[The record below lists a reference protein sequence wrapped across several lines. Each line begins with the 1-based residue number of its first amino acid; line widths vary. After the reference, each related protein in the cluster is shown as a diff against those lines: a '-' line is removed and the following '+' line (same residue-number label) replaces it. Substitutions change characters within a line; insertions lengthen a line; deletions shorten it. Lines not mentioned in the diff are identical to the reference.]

1 MTVVK
6 RVGEMVVGWQVV
18 GGVWMCLQGV
28 RGGGEEGADRRVD
41 RRVRQAWGG
50 QRLVGGVWWQ

>member
-1 MTVVK
+1 MAVVK

-28 RGGGEEGADRRVD
+28 RGGGQEGANGGVHRRV
-41 RRVRQAWGG
+41 G
-50 QRLVGGVWWQ
+50 QTWRGECLVGRVGRE